1 MQPGAMRG
9 QPLGGLR
16 GQEEEVVGGGGG
28 EEGRSL
34 AWVLPGLEGEKAVAR
49 WWAELKTGLPS
60 SIGGRFQCRSRLRD
74 HGDKGYLLMGSA
86 AAIAAVK
93 NPPPLRQTAIEVGCR
108 GARSGRAMLLRSD
121 AIEER
126 CYYRGL
132 EGEEERVGVRRT
144 SHVRI
149 TLPRRG
155 GSCALRAVP
164 TLLRLSGE
172 AGGQTGHVVAASAA
186 R

>member
-1 MQPGAMRG
+1 M
-9 QPLGGLR
+9 
-16 GQEEEVVGGGGG
+16 
-28 EEGRSL
+28 
-34 AWVLPGLEGEKAVAR
+34 LPGLEGEKAVAR

-126 CYYRGL
+126 CWSSARGTWGWHRVHLAHHASISTSLSQHGRSLATYADRSRGVPASRQGEFSSGSGAAAAAAKMRPLWPAGEVRGL
-132 EGEEERVGVRRT
+132 T
-144 SHVRI
+144 A
-149 TLPRRG
+149 LP
-155 GSCALRAVP
+155 S
-164 TLLRLSGE
+164 
-172 AGGQTGHVVAASAA
+172 
-186 R
+186 